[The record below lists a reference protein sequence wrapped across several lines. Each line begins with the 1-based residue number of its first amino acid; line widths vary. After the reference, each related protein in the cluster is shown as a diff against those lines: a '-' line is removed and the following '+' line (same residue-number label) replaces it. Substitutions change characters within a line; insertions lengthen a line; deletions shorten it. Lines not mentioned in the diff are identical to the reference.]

1 MARENR
7 SVDGN
12 PDDDPSDCS
21 LEKKTMNPGRPDFV
35 ERNRIALLCI
45 ALAVILVGVLWP
57 GNQPSLNGLRWR
69 APGPGLDFT
78 STAQALSRTPV
89 LSLTGEMTIEVSLV
103 PGFVAGV
110 GNQEIL
116 SFVDEES
123 VRPLLL
129 GQFPRGFMLRGR
141 ADNPKGDPRL
151 DRYLSASK
159 LGLADAQGPSHLA
172 VTVDTSGSVL
182 HVNGRKSPLVL
193 EETVA
198 WKGEP
203 FGGKLMLGSSNTG
216 WQVWTGGM
224 LAIAIYD
231 RVLSQEE
238 LLEHSAN
245 PDLVR
250 KKSFANDESLLALY
264 LLEEGKGVQAH
275 SEIAN
280 SPILEFPDRMT
291 QPTRSTYLS
300 VYPIHPGDPRWKQF
314 DIASN
319 VIGFMPLGFIVA
331 WKKRRSSISLALAMG
346 FAFSLTIE
354 LIQPLIP
361 GRDSSIVDLATNSTG
376 ALLGAVT
383 AWLVVK
389 GLKAFR

>member
-1 MARENR
+1 MNR
-7 SVDGN
+7 R
-12 PDDDPSDCS
+12 
-21 LEKKTMNPGRPDFV
+21 RPDFV

-45 ALAVILVGVLWP
+45 ALAVILLGVLWP
-57 GNQPSLNGLRWR
+57 GHYPSQNGLRWR
-69 APGPGLDFT
+69 TPGPGLDFT
-78 STAQALSRTPV
+78 STAQALSETPIF
-89 LSLTGEMTIEVSLV
+89 SLTGEMTIEVWLV
-103 PGFVAGV
+103 PGFEPGV

-116 SFVDEES
+116 SFVDGEN

-151 DRYLSASK
+151 DRYLSVSK
-159 LGLADAQGPSHLA
+159 LGLPDAQDPSHLA
-172 VTVDTSGSVL
+172 ITVNTSGSVL
-182 HVNGRKSPLVL
+182 YVNGRKSPLVL
-193 EETVA
+193 KDTVA

-203 FGGKLMLGSSNTG
+203 FGGKLVLGSSNTG
-216 WQVWTGGM
+216 WQFWKGGM

-231 RVLSQEE
+231 RVLPQDE
-238 LLEHSAN
+238 LLEHSVGA
-245 PDLVR
+245 DLMR
-250 KKSFANDESLLALY
+250 KKSFASDESLLALY
-264 LLEEGKGVQAH
+264 LLEEGKGVRAH
-275 SEIAN
+275 SEVAN
-280 SPILEFPDRMT
+280 SPILKFPDRMT

-300 VYPIHPGDPRWKQF
+300 VYPIHPGDQRWKPF

-319 VIGFMPLGFIVA
+319 VIGFIPLGFIVA
-331 WKKRRSSISLALAMG
+331 WKKKRSGIAVALAMG

-361 GRDSSIVDLATNSTG
+361 GRDSSIVDLASNSTG

-383 AWLVVK
+383 AWFIAK